1 MAGAECPAKEAS
13 MIIGVPKE
21 IGRHENR
28 VGLNRLAVQRLVE
41 AGHKVLIEKGSGD
54 MSKFTDEDYQKA
66 GASIVYRAKEIY
78 ERSDIVCK
86 VGRPSKEEAEM
97 VREGQI
103 VCAFHHLAVAPRNV
117 VDRLLAKKAT
127 LIGYEIVEDADGDRS
142 VLIPFSEMAGQMAVH
157 EAAHYLQVQEGGRG
171 ILLGSAPAIPPS
183 TVVIIGAGTAGT
195 AAARQAKA
203 AGAHVIVLG
212 QDIGRLRALHHELGV
227 VTVIAAST
235 DRIAQYVKI
244 ADVLIGAVLVP
255 GAKSPILVTEEMVK
269 SMKPGSVIVDLS
281 IDQGG
286 TVETSRPT
294 TPDDPVFI
302 RHGVVH
308 YCVPNMTSRIPRTA
322 SRALG
327 NAVLPI
333 VLEIAEKGIERAL
346 LENPGLRKGVYML
359 KGVLTNKAVAELH
372 GVESKP
378 VEHLLGEGK

>member
-1 MAGAECPAKEAS
+1 

-21 IGRHENR
+21 TGRHENR
-28 VGLNRLAVQRLVE
+28 VGLNRLAVQSLAE
-41 AGHKVLIEKGSGD
+41 AGHKVLVEKGCGT
-54 MSKFTDEDYQKA
+54 MSKFAEEDYQKA
-66 GASIVYRAKEIY
+66 GASIVYRANEIY

-86 VGRPSKEEAEM
+86 VSRPSKEEAEM
-97 VREGQI
+97 VKEGQI
-103 VCAFHHLAVAPRNV
+103 ICAFHHLAVAPHALV
-117 VDRLLAKKAT
+117 TRLVEKKAT

-157 EAAHYLQVQEGGRG
+157 EAAHYLQVEEGGRG

-195 AAARQAKA
+195 AAARQAKS

-212 QDIGRLRALHHELGV
+212 QDIGKLRHLYHDLGV
-227 VTVIAAST
+227 VTVIATSK
-235 DRIAQYVKI
+235 DRIAQYVRI

-255 GAKSPILVTEEMVK
+255 GAKSPILVTEDMVK

-327 NAVLPI
+327 NAVTPFI
-333 VLEIAEKGIERAL
+333 LEICEKGARTAL
-346 LENPGLRKGVYML
+346 LENAGLRKGVYMYR
-359 KGVLTNKAVAELH
+359 GVMTNKAVAEVQ
-372 GVESKP
+372 GIEARP
-378 VEHLLGEGK
+378 VEEVLSEAQ

>member
-1 MAGAECPAKEAS
+1 

-21 IGRHENR
+21 TGRHENR
-28 VGLNRLAVQRLVE
+28 VGLNPLAVQRLVE
-41 AGHKVLIEKGSGD
+41 AGHKVLVEKGCGT
-54 MSKFTDEDYQKA
+54 MSRFTDEDYQKA
-66 GASIVYRAKEIY
+66 GASIVYRAVEIY

-86 VGRPSKEEAEM
+86 VARPSKEEAEM
-97 VREGQI
+97 VRERQI
-103 VCAFHHLAVAPRNV
+103 ICAFHHLAVAPHNLV
-117 VDRLLAKKAT
+117 SRLLDRKAT
-127 LIGYEIVEDADGDRS
+127 LIGYEVVEDADGDRA

-157 EAAHYLQVQEGGRG
+157 EAAHYLQVEEGGRG

-183 TVVIIGAGTAGT
+183 TVVILGAGTAGT

-212 QDIGRLRALHHELGV
+212 QDIGRLRAVHHEVGV
-227 VTVIAAST
+227 VTVIADSK
-235 DRIAQYVKI
+235 DRIAHYVRI

-255 GAKSPILVTEEMVK
+255 GAKSPILVTEDMVK

-308 YCVPNMTSRIPRTA
+308 YCVPNMTARIPRTA

-327 NAVLPI
+327 NAVTPFI
-333 VLEIAEKGIERAL
+333 LEIAQKGIRKAL
-346 LENPGLRKGVYML
+346 LENAGLRKGVYMYH
-359 KGVLTNKAVAELH
+359 GVITNRAVAEVH
-372 GVESKP
+372 GIESRP
-378 VEHLLGEGK
+378 IEEVLSEAN